1 MAKKDP
7 SEGKRPDF
15 RTRLDLAETATI
27 IFPLSEQVTSL
38 LARYS
43 GDCLNEPNDTKEKS
57 PAVSLKKTPVGSPK
71 L

>member
-1 MAKKDP
+1 MATGPKVLPGGKKDSP
-7 SEGKRPDF
+7 EEKHPDF

-43 GDCLNEPNDTKEKS
+43 GDCLNQSND
-57 PAVSLKKTPVGSPK
+57 LQ
-71 L
+71 